1 MESEEHTMALKV
13 MRLTRPTLA
22 SPLPITC
29 DSKDLPGNLLN
40 NALQQDPTSVE
51 GTETLSVGQF
61 LLLPQ
66 TPVNIYLGETFSSYI
81 CVYSEAKETVKNVN
95 VKVDLQTSAQR
106 LSLSSNPTT
115 DQLPP
120 DKTIDIVIH
129 HEVKEI
135 GTHILIC
142 EVTYQPSDGA
152 PMSFRKF
159 FKIMVL
165 KPLDVK
171 TKFYNA
177 ENDDVYL
184 EAQVQNITAG
194 PICLEKVAL
203 DASHLFNVVS
213 LNSNTKGDSI
223 FGKMTILQ
231 PQAICQ
237 FLYCLVPNEKLSS
250 DLKSLSGATNIGKL
264 DIVWR
269 SNLGER
275 GRLQTSQLQRMSPE
289 YGDIRMTIVELPNF
303 VTLEELFTFKC
314 KLINNCERTVE
325 LIIYLEN
332 VEGIGWCDISGRQ
345 LEPLLPHSHTVL
357 EFRCIPLLPGLRTLS
372 GIKLLDTF
380 LKRTYTYDE
389 LGQIFVVADHN
400 TKETSD
406 NNTKETSDHN
416 TKETSDN
423 NTKETSDHNTKETS
437 DNNTKETSDHNTKE
451 T

>member
-1 MESEEHTMALKV
+1 MESEEHLLTLKV

-22 SPLPITC
+22 SPFPVTC

-51 GTETLSVGQF
+51 GTETLCVGQF

-66 TPVNIYLGETFSSYI
+66 NPVNIYLGETFSSYI
-81 CVYSEAKETVKNVN
+81 CVYSETETAVTNIS
-95 VKVDLQTSAQR
+95 VKVDLQTISQR
-106 LSLSSNPTT
+106 ISLSSNPPTAT
-115 DQLPP
+115 LPP
-120 DKTIDIVIH
+120 EKTVDVVIH

-142 EVTYQPSDGA
+142 EVTYQSPNGNT
-152 PMSFRKF
+152 MSFRKF
-159 FKIMVL
+159 FKIMVM

-194 PICLEKVAL
+194 PIYLEKVAL
-203 DASHLFNVVS
+203 DASHLFDVVS
-213 LNSNTKGDSI
+213 LNSNRDGKSI
-223 FGKMTILQ
+223 FGATAVLQ
-231 PQAICQ
+231 PQTICQ
-237 FLYCLVPNEKLSS
+237 FLYCLVPNEKLAS

-289 YGDIRMTIVELPNF
+289 YGDIRLTAVELPNF
-303 VTLEELFTFKC
+303 VSLEELFTFKC

-325 LIIYLEN
+325 LMIYLEN
-332 VEGIGWCDISGRQ
+332 VEGIAWCDISGRK
-345 LEPLLPHSHTVL
+345 LEPLLPMSHLIL
-357 EFRCIPLLPGLRTLS
+357 EFRCIPLLPGLRTIA

-389 LGQIFVVADHN
+389 LGQVFVIVDK
-400 TKETSD
+400 TESIKSM
-406 NNTKETSDHN
+406 
-416 TKETSDN
+416 
-423 NTKETSDHNTKETS
+423 
-437 DNNTKETSDHNTKE
+437 
-451 T
+451 

>member
-1 MESEEHTMALKV
+1 MEVEEHLLSLKV

-22 SPLPITC
+22 SPFPVTC

-51 GTETLSVGQF
+51 GTETLCAGQF

-81 CVYSEAKETVKNVN
+81 CVYSETETSVN
-95 VKVDLQTSAQR
+95 NISVKVDLQTSSQR
-106 LSLSSNPTT
+106 LPLHGDPPTPE
-115 DQLPP
+115 LPP
-120 DKTIDIVIH
+120 DKTVDIVIH

-135 GTHILIC
+135 GTHILVC
-142 EVTYQPSDGA
+142 EVSYQSPSGA

-203 DASHLFNVVS
+203 DASHLFSVLP
-213 LNSNTKGDSI
+213 LNSSSSGDSI
-223 FGKMTILQ
+223 FGKTTILQ
-231 PQAICQ
+231 PQAVCQ
-237 FLYCLVPNEKLSS
+237 FLYCLQPNEKLSS
-250 DLKSLSGATNIGKL
+250 DLKLLSGATNIGKL

-303 VTLEELFTFKC
+303 AVLEDLFTFKC
-314 KLINNCERTVE
+314 KLVNNCERTVE
-325 LIIYLEN
+325 LMIYLEN
-332 VEGIGWCDISGRQ
+332 VEGIAWCDISGRK
-345 LEPLLPHSHTVL
+345 LEPLPPLSHKIL
-357 EFRCIPLLPGLRTLS
+357 EFKCIPLIPGLRTIS

-389 LGQIFVVADHN
+389 LGQIFVMI
-400 TKETSD
+400 D
-406 NNTKETSDHN
+406 NIFSK
-416 TKETSDN
+416 
-423 NTKETSDHNTKETS
+423 
-437 DNNTKETSDHNTKE
+437 
-451 T
+451 

>member
-1 MESEEHTMALKV
+1 MDTEEHLLALKV

-40 NALQQDPTSVE
+40 NVLQQDPTSVE
-51 GTETLSVGQF
+51 GTETLCAGQF

-66 TPVNIYLGETFSSYI
+66 NPVNIYLGETFSSYI
-81 CVYSEAKETVKNVN
+81 CVYNETEQIVN
-95 VKVDLQTSAQR
+95 NITVKVDLQTSSQR
-106 LSLSSNPTT
+106 LPLSVNPPTPK
-115 DQLPP
+115 LSP
-120 DKTIDIVIH
+120 DETVNVVIH

-135 GTHILIC
+135 GTHILVC
-142 EVTYQPSDGA
+142 EVCYQNPSGM

-184 EAQVQNITAG
+184 EAQVQNITTG

-203 DASHLFNVVS
+203 DASHLFNVTS
-213 LNSNTKGDSI
+213 LNEMPTGKSI
-223 FGKMTILQ
+223 FGKTTILQ

-237 FLYCLVPNEKLSS
+237 FLYCLSPSEKLSS

-275 GRLQTSQLQRMSPE
+275 GRLQTSQLQRMGPD
-289 YGDIRMTIVELPNF
+289 YGDIRMSVIELPNF
-303 VTLEELFTFKC
+303 VILEDLFTFKC
-314 KLINNCERTVE
+314 KLVNNCERTVD
-325 LIIYLEN
+325 LMIYLEN
-332 VEGIGWCDISGRQ
+332 VEGLAWCDISGRK
-345 LEPLLPHSHTVL
+345 LEPLPPLSHKIL
-357 EFRCIPLLPGLRTLS
+357 EFKCIPLIPGLRTIS

-389 LGQIFVVADHN
+389 LGQVFVILNDS
-400 TKETSD
+400 TEKS
-406 NNTKETSDHN
+406 KCI
-416 TKETSDN
+416 
-423 NTKETSDHNTKETS
+423 
-437 DNNTKETSDHNTKE
+437 
-451 T
+451 